1 MSPVC
6 LLFPNSLEGAK
17 MANVRSVHEITVNLA
32 VSTPQVLNIP
42 GDFLFVWSSGTTFT
56 ARVDERQPIQLRQG
70 ALLQVE
76 EFQKVEIE
84 SSSVQTVVIKYGF
97 GSYTELS
104 AEISID
110 QDQPA
115 IETFVE
121 TTNTVSSSS
130 ASVGAGAV
138 TSILPTDGAGTRR
151 QSIISNPST
160 NAGLVWVRED
170 GVASPGGVP
179 LEIGE
184 KLITNT
190 ADELFVFNPNGV
202 STDIY
207 VQSEL
212 SV

>member
-1 MSPVC
+1 
-6 LLFPNSLEGAK
+6 
-17 MANVRSVHEITVNLA
+17 MATFKQVHEVARSLA
-32 VSTPQVLNIP
+32 VGVPQVVNTP
-42 GDFLFVWSSGTTFT
+42 GTFIFIWEAGSTFT
-56 ARVDERQPIQLRQG
+56 IRIDERQPIQVRQG
-70 ALLQVE
+70 SLLQVD
-76 EFQKVEIE
+76 EFSKIEIE
-84 SSSVQTVVIKYGF
+84 SPSIQDVVLKYGF

-104 AEISID
+104 AEITID
-110 QDQPA
+110 SDQPA
-115 IETFVE
+115 IEVFQE
-121 TTNTVSSSS
+121 TTNTVQSSS

>member
-1 MSPVC
+1 
-6 LLFPNSLEGAK
+6 